1 MLLIDGKIFQGENK
15 MKTFVITSNSDFTH
29 YYCIRANTMEEAI
42 KKLNPPEFK
51 SISFDSFFGIASI
64 YDDERNLIKEYY
76 VAEIEDSDV
85 IEIEPN
91 MFGTWKN

>member
-1 MLLIDGKIFQGENK
+1 

>member
-1 MLLIDGKIFQGENK
+1 
-15 MKTFVITSNSDFTH
+15 MKTFLITSNSDFTH
-29 YYCIRANTMEEAI
+29 YYCIRSNTMEEAI

-64 YDDERNLIKEYY
+64 YDDERNLITQCY

-85 IEIEPN
+85 IEIEPS
-91 MFGTWKN
+91 MFGTWKS

>member
-1 MLLIDGKIFQGENK
+1 
-15 MKTFVITSNSDFTH
+15 MKTFVVTSNSDFTH

-85 IEIEPN
+85 IEIEPI